1 MATWTKKD
9 FDAAGVTEYPVGPA
23 LDQLRRN
30 FGGSVVLALD
40 VSGSMEGER
49 IEKAVRG
56 CRRFICEAVEANSSV
71 GLILWAHGISGSV
84 PVDYDPSAAYCL
96 LAQAA
101 IAGGTNIVP
110 CLELAH
116 RMLLDARASDMV
128 LAVFGDG
135 DLGDPFEASR
145 VAAKLTADGI
155 RILTCGLGQSS
166 AESLAIIST
175 ETSTTR
181 VAETSTI
188 ADSIADM
195 ARGLRFLSR
204 L

>member
-1 MATWTKKD
+1 
-9 FDAAGVTEYPVGPA
+9 
-23 LDQLRRN
+23 
-30 FGGSVVLALD
+30 
-40 VSGSMEGER
+40 
-49 IEKAVRG
+49 
-56 CRRFICEAVEANSSV
+56 
-71 GLILWAHGISGSV
+71 
-84 PVDYDPSAAYCL
+84 
-96 LAQAA
+96 
-101 IAGGTNIVP
+101 
-110 CLELAH
+110 
-116 RMLLDARASDMV
+116 MLLDARASDMV